1 MGKRVRR
8 TYQAEFPEL
17 CGVEQELINRYVS
30 EEKAQKFETLK
41 RNYTDLAKSLGESFD
56 MNPWFGNSKDGH
68 IKTQSWQK
76 R

>member
-1 MGKRVRR
+1 
-8 TYQAEFPEL
+8 
-17 CGVEQELINRYVS
+17 
-30 EEKAQKFETLK
+30 
-41 RNYTDLAKSLGESFD
+41 LAKSLGESFD